1 MKIWKIIS
9 LLMLSIIFCGVEVKG
24 FANSAYGDVIWS
36 NNYEQIR
43 QNYQLG
49 KYNDGYSNEGYRQV
63 YPDIKNNQFDIY
75 WGQSFDELSADY
87 ELKWGVWGTDIAHYA
102 LQLNKIYKKGSPYLV
117 LWFNKEK
124 LYRIWMYYPRGLNQG
139 KKHRKRV
146 ENYLIEKFGTPTVHG
161 ENILCWEDTSI
172 KVNEKEEQKL
182 EKKFYHNVFHAKKH
196 IKWNKNDNK

>member
-1 MKIWKIIS
+1 MKIGKIIS

-75 WGQSFDELSADY
+75 WWQSFDELNADY
-87 ELKWGVWGTDIAHYA
+87 ELKRGVWGTDIAHYA
-102 LQLNKIYKKGSPYLV
+102 LQLHKIYKKGSPYLV
-117 LWFNKEK
+117 VWFNKEK
-124 LYRIWMYYPRGLNQG
+124 
-139 KKHRKRV
+139 
-146 ENYLIEKFGTPTVHG
+146 
-161 ENILCWEDTSI
+161 
-172 KVNEKEEQKL
+172 
-182 EKKFYHNVFHAKKH
+182 
-196 IKWNKNDNK
+196 